1 VDSPRPWVRAGRL
14 TSGRAVPWLALGA
27 VLVLLLTIADQG
39 FDVFAVA
46 AMVAVLPLPI
56 YLALAL
62 WIDRYEPEPR
72 AMLATAFLWGA
83 SVAVLAA
90 GLLNAMAD
98 AVVGETLGSIVAGPI
113 VEECL
118 KAAILFRFFVKRP
131 DEFDGIIDGLVYAAM
146 VGLGFA
152 FVENIDYYGRSL
164 VTEGAGGL
172 AVTFTLRGIISPFSH
187 PLFTALTGLGL
198 GIARQTSRTWVR
210 KTAPPAGLVGAAA
223 LHGLWNAGTM
233 MGCVFFAIYGLIMLP
248 MLAVILL
255 VAVRALRR
263 EGRMIRAQLAG
274 EVAQGFVSAEELER
288 LCGVRG
294 RLDSSLRAWMTG
306 GRAAWNRRR
315 TYHRTV
321 SELAFLRDRVARGT
335 HPPDPELEAAYLE
348 ALVGP
353 PSGTPPAGAAD
364 SPPVSAVRSP
374 GPPAS
379 ARSATAWPRRS
390 PEDEGGSGPG
400 SVPRV

>member
-14 TSGRAVPWLALGA
+14 ASGRAVPWLALGA
-27 VLVLLLTIADQG
+27 VLVLLLTVADLG

-46 AMVAVLPLPI
+46 ATVAVLPLPI

-72 AMLATAFLWGA
+72 AMLATTFLWGA

-90 GLLNAMAD
+90 GLLNAMAS
-98 AVVGETLGSIVAGPI
+98 AVVGDTLGSIVAGPI

-118 KAAILFRFFVKRP
+118 KAAILYRFFLQRP

-172 AVTFTLRGIISPFSH
+172 AVTFTLRGVISPFSH
-187 PLFTALTGLGL
+187 PLFAAMTGLGL
-198 GIARQTSRTWVR
+198 GIARQTSRRWAR
-210 KTAPPAGLVGAAA
+210 RLAPPAGLLGAIG
-223 LHGLWNAGTM
+223 LHGLWNAGTT

-248 MLAVILL
+248 MLAVVVL

-263 EGRMIRAQLAG
+263 EGCMIRAQLAD
-274 EVAQGFVSAEELER
+274 EVAQGFVSNEELDR

-306 GRAAWNRRR
+306 GQAAWKRQRE
-315 TYHRTV
+315 YHRAV
-321 SELAFLRDRVARGT
+321 SELAFLRHRVARGT
-335 HPPDPELEAAYLE
+335 HAPDPDLEAAYVQS
-348 ALVGP
+348 LVQYNPG
-353 PSGTPPAGAAD
+353 SSTTPPL
-364 SPPVSAVRSP
+364 P
-374 GPPAS
+374 
-379 ARSATAWPRRS
+379 
-390 PEDEGGSGPG
+390 
-400 SVPRV
+400 

>member
-1 VDSPRPWVRAGRL
+1 MDSPRPWVRAGRL

-27 VLVLLLTIADQG
+27 VLVLLLTSADLG

-46 AMVAVLPLPI
+46 ATVAVLPLPV

-72 AMLATAFLWGA
+72 AMLATTFLWGA

-98 AVVGETLGSIVAGPI
+98 AAVGDTLGSIVAGPM

-118 KAAILFRFFVKRP
+118 KAVILYRFFLKRP
-131 DEFDGIIDGLVYAAM
+131 DEFDGIIDGLVYASM

-164 VTEGAGGL
+164 ATEGTGGL
-172 AVTFTLRGIISPFSH
+172 AVTFTLRGIVSPFSH
-187 PLFTALTGLGL
+187 PLFTAMTGLGL

-210 KTAPPAGLVGAAA
+210 RTAPPAGLIGAVA

-248 MLAVILL
+248 MLVVILL

-263 EGRMIRAQLAG
+263 EGRMIRTQLAS
-274 EVAQGFVSAEELER
+274 EVDQGIVSTDELDR

-306 GRAAWNRRR
+306 GLAAWKRRR
-315 TYHRTV
+315 AYHRAV

-335 HPPDPELEAAYLE
+335 HPPDPDLEAAYLQS
-348 ALVGP
+348 LVQCNHD
-353 PSGTPPAGAAD
+353 SSTTPPL
-364 SPPVSAVRSP
+364 P
-374 GPPAS
+374 
-379 ARSATAWPRRS
+379 
-390 PEDEGGSGPG
+390 
-400 SVPRV
+400 